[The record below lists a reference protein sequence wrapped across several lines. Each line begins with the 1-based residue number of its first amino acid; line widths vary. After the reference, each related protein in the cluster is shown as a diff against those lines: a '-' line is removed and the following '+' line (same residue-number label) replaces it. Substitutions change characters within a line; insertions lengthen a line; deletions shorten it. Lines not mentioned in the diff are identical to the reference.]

1 MEIAQETVKAPT
13 LEDIQNFSGKYPKQ
27 IWSLFMVEMWERFCF
42 YGMRGI
48 LTIFMVGQFGMLDGE
63 ANSKYAAIQAF
74 VYAFTFIGGI
84 FADKILGFKKS
95 LFFGGLIM
103 ILGNIIIAVS
113 PKEFFYIG
121 ITLSIIGTG
130 FFKPNIS
137 SMVGDL
143 YKDNDSRRDAG
154 FGLFYAGINIGALL
168 GGALCVYLG
177 KYVSWSSAF
186 LAAAI
191 VMIIGL
197 ITFWFTKKN
206 LGPIGDSPL
215 KNATP
220 SSRRTKEIAV
230 YVLSLITIPFIL
242 IMVQNTKYTD
252 YFMYTIGPLAFIY
265 FLYETI
271 KLKDRKLQK
280 KLFAAMVFIVFYIIF
295 NAFFEQSGG
304 SLSLFAEK
312 NLSHRLLFFD
322 IDPNIV
328 NNSSNSF
335 FVIVFSS
342 IVGLAWLWMS
352 KKKIEPNTVV
362 KFGIGFLF
370 LAGAFYLFYYTKFFA
385 NASGIT
391 SLNIFTLAYLVIT
404 FGELCLGPIGMSIIT
419 KLSPKKL
426 TGMMMGL
433 WFLASAYGQYA
444 AGIFGKGMS
453 VERKDAT
460 LMEKL
465 IAYTDGYHQLAIYAL
480 GAGIL
485 LIIISPLVKKL
496 MQEVK

>member
-1 MEIAQETVKAPT
+1 MYEK
-13 LEDIQNFSGKYPKQ
+13 D
-27 IWSLFMVEMWERFCF
+27 
-42 YGMRGI
+42 
-48 LTIFMVGQFGMLDGE
+48 
-63 ANSKYAAIQAF
+63 AAITGWINGWAGLSP
-74 VYAFTFIGGI
+74 AADNLMIWISTIGVP
-84 FADKILGFKKS
+84 LMV
-95 LFFGGLIM
+95 L
-103 ILGNIIIAVS
+103 AVAVQWWL
-113 PKEFFYIG
+113 P
-121 ITLSIIGTG
+121 
-130 FFKPNIS
+130 
-137 SMVGDL
+137 
-143 YKDNDSRRDAG
+143 RRDLPTRHVLVAS
-154 FGLFYAGINIGALL
+154 GLTFLIGLGINQLVLLFIQRARPYEAHVSRLIIEPTADFSFPSDHATASFAIAAAFLLL
-168 GGALCVYLG
+168 GQRGRGA
-177 KYVSWSSAF
+177 AF

-191 VMIIGL
+191 VMVIGL
-197 ITFWFTKKN
+197 ITFWFTKKH

-215 KNATP
+215 KDAAP
-220 SSRRTKEIAV
+220 SSRRMKELAV
-230 YVLSLITIPFIL
+230 YALSLITIPFIL

-271 KLKDRKLQK
+271 KLKDSKLQK
-280 KLFAAMVFIVFYIIF
+280 KLFAAMIFIIFYIIF

-312 NLSHRLLFFD
+312 NLTHTLLFFK

-342 IVGLAWLWMS
+342 LVGLAWLWMS

-370 LAGAFYLFYYTKFFA
+370 LAGAFFLFYYTRFFA
-385 NASGIT
+385 DANGIT

-444 AGIFGKGMS
+444 AGIFGKEMS
-453 VERKDAT
+453 IERKDAT
-460 LMEKL
+460 LLEKL
-465 IAYTDGYHQLAIYAL
+465 FAYTEGYKQLAIYAL
-480 GAGIL
+480 IAGVV
-485 LIIISPLVKKL
+485 LIVISPLVRKL
-496 MQEVK
+496 MQGVK